1 MILCNA
7 RLREPIHYL
16 PTCWINPLVCPGCV
30 LHIAVSHG
38 CSTLITYCQL
48 HGCANPVIELCQ
60 RLSYVYISSSSFYQY
75 YRREH

>member
-38 CSTLITYCQL
+38 CSTLVSYMDVLTQSLNFAKGYPTFIFHQVVSI
-48 HGCANPVIELCQ
+48 NIIEENIKM
-60 RLSYVYISSSSFYQY
+60 V
-75 YRREH
+75 